1 MFDDALREWRRK
13 KIRYRA
19 DIETYFGRKDIA
31 SRQFQIIDGKIDK
44 LCCELWLIYH
54 NVPYNPNVHMEHY
67 VQPIEETYS
76 ESIYNCLMQATGQT
90 ITIEQEEMVHQTTSS
105 AFDDIEEKIARFCL
119 ELTECI
125 KRENVGNLRKEKRQ
139 RQIRY

>member
-1 MFDDALREWRRK
+1 
-13 KIRYRA
+13 
-19 DIETYFGRKDIA
+19 
-31 SRQFQIIDGKIDK
+31 
-44 LCCELWLIYH
+44 
-54 NVPYNPNVHMEHY
+54 MEHY

-76 ESIYNCLMQATGQT
+76 ESIYNCLMQASGQT
-90 ITIEQEEMVHQTTSS
+90 ITMEQEEMVHQTTSS

-139 RQIRY
+139 RQVRYWGRTERGEEDGAYFAKDNIATDYISYS